1 MKLELEATDIQ
12 AIAQAVTAEVAKA
25 LKPLME
31 GKGEADTL
39 FDVKSLA
46 EYLHVS
52 PQWVY
57 ERDHLK
63 EIPFSKI
70 GKFPRFS
77 KSRIDEW
84 IKSNETPAVNPLS
97 RRLKLFK

>member
-1 MKLELEATDIQ
+1 MKLELEQADIQ
-12 AIAQAVTAEVAKA
+12 AIAKEVTVEVTKA

-39 FDVKSLA
+39 FDVKGLA

-57 ERDHLK
+57 ERVHLK

-70 GKFPRFS
+70 GKFPRFR
-77 KSRIDEW
+77 KSGIDAW

-97 RRLKLFK
+97 RRLKVLR